1 MPNAAADQNHLLVIG
16 AGPGIGAAV
25 ATRFAKEEFRVTL
38 VARRESTL
46 HEIAAQVR
54 TTGANVTSVAADA
67 SDPAELRATLER
79 IATASTPPGVVV
91 YNAALMEQD
100 NLLTTDAD
108 HLMTAYAVD
117 VVGAIVTAQVYAR
130 HMEEAGSGTILLTG
144 GGLGVYPHPALATV
158 SLGKAGLRAVGTLLA
173 ADLTPLGIHVTS
185 ITISASVQHG
195 TSAAVADLY
204 WNLHQQSP
212 EHWDSEAVFPG
223 S

>member
-1 MPNAAADQNHLLVIG
+1 
-16 AGPGIGAAV
+16 
-25 ATRFAKEEFRVTL
+25 
-38 VARRESTL
+38 
-46 HEIAAQVR
+46 
-54 TTGANVTSVAADA
+54 
-67 SDPAELRATLER
+67 
-79 IATASTPPGVVV
+79 VV
-91 YNAALMEQD
+91 YNVALMEQD

-117 VVGAIVTAQVYAR
+117 VVGAIVTAQVYAQ

-158 SLGKAGLRAVGTLLA
+158 SLGKAALRAAGTLLA
-173 ADLTPLGIHVTS
+173 ADLTQRAIHVTS

-195 TSAAVADLY
+195 TSAAPELVADLY
-204 WNLHQQSP
+204 WNLHQQSS